1 MSQLGFGNANGDS
14 RKIIKLTVK
23 KLKSAPVFEL
33 REKVDGTWTS
43 VQEESELSGYLENVK
58 FGTYK
63 HGNGETKQISMYMD
77 LGEFKAI
84 VSTNL
89 NSLGK
94 GILNR
99 FSNYSDLKGSL
110 IKFRLYLNKAKY
122 PAISVYMNGD
132 NMEWGVT
139 AEELKA
145 NFNEESFW
153 ESLYESKI
161 LPQFNNAV
169 VDGKSQKDLDDFI
182 TSNSEEIPF

>member
-1 MSQLGFGNANGDS
+1 MSQLGFGNANRDS

-33 REKVDGTWTS
+33 REKVDGTWTA

-58 FGTYK
+58 FATYK

-110 IKFRLYLNKAKY
+110 IKFRLYLNKAGY

-139 AEELKA
+139 AEEMKA

-153 ESLYESKI
+153 ESLYENKI
-161 LPQFNNAV
+161 LPQFNNAA
-169 VDGKSQKDLDDFI
+169 VDGKTQKDLDDFV